1 MGRMS
6 IMFSFSAFAGAFS
19 GLLAAAV
26 VNMDGVGGRPGWA
39 WIFIIV
45 CRSLPLQNPLHKDSL
60 TTACA
65 LGRIVFDIVWAYGHG
80 LPAELTFDSPDL
92 DGEREKGGIACS
104 PHGRHRGDGEGRDV
118 LSLDRVEA
126 CSEATARHYFNNC
139 RILQRYVLISEL
151 SDIQAEADA

>member
-1 MGRMS
+1 MAFLLAPGFTSLRSIPGTDYSYGECFGGYFEDLEGAERMGRMS

-45 CRSLPLQNPLHKDSL
+45 CCSLPLQRLLHNDSL

-65 LGRIVFDIVWAYGHG
+65 LGRVVFDIVWAYGHG
-80 LPAELTFDSPDL
+80 LPAKLTFDSPDL
-92 DGEREKGGIACS
+92 DGE
-104 PHGRHRGDGEGRDV
+104 
-118 LSLDRVEA
+118 
-126 CSEATARHYFNNC
+126 
-139 RILQRYVLISEL
+139 
-151 SDIQAEADA
+151 